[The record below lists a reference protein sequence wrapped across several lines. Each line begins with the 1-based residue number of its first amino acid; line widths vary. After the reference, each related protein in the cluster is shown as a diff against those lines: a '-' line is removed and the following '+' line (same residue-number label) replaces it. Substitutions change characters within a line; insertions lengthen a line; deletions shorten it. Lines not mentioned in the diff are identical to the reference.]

1 MAEDAADQNEIRR
14 HHTFVTGRQCGIPN
28 DKVQLIPDT
37 RNIRG
42 VLTAFNQGAFLVNEI
57 SNNVL
62 FAWMINER
70 GEQIASI
77 PAAHAHNADLPGR
90 TGVQAIFN
98 LAANRS
104 QPGLETSIGFVPF
117 VPGDPVSGHKIVT
130 TGEQYEG

>member
-14 HHTFVTGRQCGIPN
+14 HHPFVTGCQRGIPN
-28 DKVQLIPDT
+28 DKVQLIPDA

-42 VLTAFNQGAFLVNEI
+42 ILTAFNQGAFLVNEI
-57 SNNVL
+57 GDNVL

-70 GEQIASI
+70 CEQIASV
-77 PAAHAHNADLPGR
+77 PAAHAHYADLPGR

-104 QPGLETSIGFVPF
+104 QPSLET
-117 VPGDPVSGHKIVT
+117 
-130 TGEQYEG
+130 